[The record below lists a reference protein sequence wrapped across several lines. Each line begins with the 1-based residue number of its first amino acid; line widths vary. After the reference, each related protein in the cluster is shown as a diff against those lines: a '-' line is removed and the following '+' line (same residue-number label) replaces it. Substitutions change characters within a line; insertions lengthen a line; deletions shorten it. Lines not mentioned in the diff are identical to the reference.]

1 MSAALHAGPRDAA
14 AEILAL
20 TLWGEA
26 ADRPVR
32 AIEALAALVAA
43 RFDEDE

>member
-1 MSAALHAGPRDAA
+1 MSAALATPRILGA
-14 AEILAL
+14 AEVLAL

-32 AIEALAALVAA
+32 AIDRKSVV
-43 RFDEDE
+43 